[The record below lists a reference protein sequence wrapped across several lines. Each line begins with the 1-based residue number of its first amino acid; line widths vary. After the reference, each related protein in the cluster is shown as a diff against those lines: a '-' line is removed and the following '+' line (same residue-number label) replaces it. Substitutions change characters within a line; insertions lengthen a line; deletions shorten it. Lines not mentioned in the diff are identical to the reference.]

1 MKRVS
6 IFVYNV
12 TKLPLTTLDDV
23 VKTVGLSA
31 ENFTLI
37 HSGSDTHLACE
48 ATMKQD
54 SLPMVMLK
62 NHLSTLVNE
71 DK

>member
-1 MKRVS
+1 MKRIS

-12 TKLPLTTLDDV
+12 TKLTVPTLDDV
-23 VKTVGLSA
+23 IKTVGLSA

-37 HSGSDTHLACE
+37 HSGSDTHLGCE

-62 NHLSTLVNE
+62 NHLSTLVKE
-71 DK
+71 SK